1 MILSRKKKDQPI
13 SLGEKLRSVRDE
25 QKLGNLKVAGAAL
38 GCSNNTLASYERGEV
53 LPDVDFL
60 AKFAEVTGIP
70 FLELLALRLVASGQ
84 PESLR
89 AIESLQEALSTA
101 PHLEMEAMAP
111 ESAREVDGSL
121 LTEISLRLVKR
132 MLETLEFGVAAVR
145 FYAEQQV
152 AIREVL
158 KDVRDGKVAE
168 TEAFLPLI
176 RNLQS
181 TFLQTVLTISVAGAA
196 IYNGAS
202 RRGTKSARTRFVN
215 DQVESFVDNW
225 KQALGDRSP
234 KDQPDRE

>member
-1 MILSRKKKDQPI
+1 MACVTLGVSHG
-13 SLGEKLRSVRDE
+13 SLG
-25 QKLGNLKVAGAAL
+25 A
-38 GCSNNTLASYERGEV
+38 YERGET

-60 AKFAEVTGIP
+60 AKFSEVTGASFI
-70 FLELLALRLVASGQ
+70 ELLHSRLQASGL

-89 AIESLQEALSTA
+89 AIEKLQQVVGAEPQLEA
-101 PHLEMEAMAP
+101 EATAP

-158 KDVRDGKVAE
+158 QDVRDGKVAE

-181 TFLQTVLTISVAGAA
+181 TFLQTVLTITVAGAA
-196 IYNGAS
+196 IYNGAT

-215 DQVESFVDNW
+215 EEVESFVGNW
-225 KQALGDRSP
+225 KQALGAPSP